1 MTLLLIGG
9 RESAEERP
17 GVGRYM
23 AGGRRYP
30 FQGFRETAFQRF
42 WEFTVGSLSGAGDVG
57 VSGEVRVCGVW
68 LLEALASL
76 AEGGVGTK

>member
-9 RESAEERP
+9 REAAEGRP

-42 WEFTVGSLSGAGDVG
+42 WEFTGNEAACRLLLSAPID
-57 VSGEVRVCGVW
+57 SVRFCRAQY
-68 LLEALASL
+68 EAS
-76 AEGGVGTK
+76 